1 MNRWSQAWR
10 GVGCWAEPWRGTATP
25 LEASPVQGVPLRPG
39 FGGYT
44 ILGGSPGL
52 ATSWLAEDSLVG
64 RAEAW
69 ARCHVKFLPAA
80 VGGWGEG
87 EVFLFFV
94 FFPTESKGGERAFG
108 RRKALE
114 LSLGPAHSES
124 RSWPCARQLEGAG
137 GKGQWYTS
145 PLPAPPSQ
153 KRGWPP
159 RRTADLAFNQ
169 PPTPAAVPSP
179 SNCSTGFAASTPLL
193 RLFLLSGC
201 PSHPSQGLPGP
212 PRIWSSIPLGLEA

>member
-1 MNRWSQAWR
+1 M
-10 GVGCWAEPWRGTATP
+10 
-25 LEASPVQGVPLRPG
+25 
-39 FGGYT
+39 
-44 ILGGSPGL
+44 

-69 ARCHVKFLPAA
+69 AHCHVKFLRAA

-137 GKGQWYTS
+137 GKVQWHLSSACTTFSEKGVASSKDSRPGLPSTNPQPRLLSHLPLTAQRALLLPHLYLGRSFCLVALPIHLRVS
-145 PLPAPPSQ
+145 PGHLGS
-153 KRGWPP
+153 G
-159 RRTADLAFNQ
+159 L
-169 PPTPAAVPSP
+169 PSP
-179 SNCSTGFAASTPLL
+179 WA
-193 RLFLLSGC
+193 
-201 PSHPSQGLPGP
+201 
-212 PRIWSSIPLGLEA
+212 